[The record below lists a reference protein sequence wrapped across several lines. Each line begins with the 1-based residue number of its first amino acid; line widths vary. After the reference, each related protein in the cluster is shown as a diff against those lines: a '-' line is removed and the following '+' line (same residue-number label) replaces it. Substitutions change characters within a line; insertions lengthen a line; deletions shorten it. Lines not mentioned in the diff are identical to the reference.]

1 MASKPLIVTYEPSY
15 IEAGIT
21 AQVTIKG
28 QGFLELLANNH
39 SDHILMWTTAVSND
53 KPTAGRY
60 PLNLVIVD
68 NYTIITSAHSDNV
81 NLYVGRIGYYNAT
94 DNTWE
99 NVFVNDTKPL
109 P

>member
-1 MASKPLIVTYEPSY
+1 MASKPLIVTYGPSY
-15 IEAGIT
+15 VKANVA

-28 QGFLELLANNH
+28 QGFLELLAGNRP
-39 SDHILMWTTAVSND
+39 DHILMWSAAFSND
-53 KPTAGRY
+53 KPSEY
-60 PLNLVIVD
+60 LNHHSLVVVD
-68 NYTIITSAHSDNV
+68 NYTIITSAYLSDD
-81 NLYVGRIGYYNAT
+81 NLYVGRIGYYNTT